1 MSNIPSSRRSKTK
14 IDFYKQVTDLRYK
27 TLNYLTD
34 DFLDNNG
41 KFVNT
46 YKNSWVINKTV
57 NRIFDY
63 GADIVKNIIAAN
75 TIYITNLYEYNKR
88 RGYMTDAISNCE
100 QIIQEIQFLSKIF
113 TMKLEKYISLT
124 KEFEKLED
132 SIKNWR
138 KSDNTTLKKVL
149 EKTGESKS

>member
-88 RGYMTDAISNCE
+88 R
-100 QIIQEIQFLSKIF
+100 
-113 TMKLEKYISLT
+113 
-124 KEFEKLED
+124 
-132 SIKNWR
+132 
-138 KSDNTTLKKVL
+138 
-149 EKTGESKS
+149 